1 MPALALPTRPEGAWV
16 HLLHSAGA
24 VLLTAVLW
32 LMAWRAWRLG
42 QRGTAAWLIGLP
54 AALGFLGLALVA
66 WELPLALVLAHNTG
80 SALLLA
86 LLWGLTVPRKA

>member
-1 MPALALPTRPEGAWV
+1 MPRHLRAGWRLLRLLVHALWG
-16 HLLHSAGA
+16 
-24 VLLTAVLW
+24 LW
-32 LMAWRAWRLG
+32 LVAWRAWRLG